1 MSLAAGVAK
10 KM

>member
-1 MSLAAGVAK
+1 MRVAK